1 MATIASL
8 LRDHV
13 TLRVRSVDRLFLQG
27 YVPRLMCEGQVVR
40 FLLDRAYPIPS
51 PALLGRIGRAY
62 VKQIERF
69 AVEHDVPLVRF
80 GKGESKEDAVRPYFE
95 RAEREGR
102 FGVVLVGVAQEKT
115 SAWRGWRD
123 GGSDGHPHF
132 CFGRQSVFVNHYY
145 FYLRDPDW
153 GPAFLKT
160 CAYAPFPVWVYLNGH
175 EWAKRQAERQGVCF
189 EALDNGF
196 RSTGDAAALAAIT
209 SRLSARDVER
219 FFRRWQARL
228 PSPFSAEDRRR
239 GYRHELAFRQLELSD
254 TRVFD
259 RPQTGRAWF
268 EQTIRDQLTLGR
280 PDQVAVVFGRRVSTK
295 TPGRFLTRVIN
306 RGVEPAIQVHYRASK
321 VKQYFKEG
329 RALRTETTVN
339 DTYDFGI
346 GRRLTDENW
355 DALVQIG
362 HQINERLLGAQLEAC
377 QCAPDAQTLERVVL
391 PSTEEG
397 LPAPGLRFG
406 DPRVMALLSALC
418 SFTHLIDGLTNR
430 SLRALVASLIPGYSA
445 RQTTYDLRR
454 LRRKGLI
461 RRIPHT
467 QPYELTG
474 EGRRLAI
481 FFTKTYTR
489 ILTPGLA
496 ELDPSLPGPVAQRT
510 PLGRPWREFE
520 QALDRRIADAAI
532 AARKDDPSVNVWTT
546 KRS

>member
-1 MATIASL
+1 VATITSL

-40 FLLDRAYPIPS
+40 FLLDRGYPIPS
-51 PALLGRIGRAY
+51 PALLGKIGRGY
-62 VKQIERF
+62 VREIERF
-69 AVEHDVPLVRF
+69 AADNEIPLVRF
-80 GKGESKEDAVRPYFE
+80 KRGESKEDLARPYFE

-102 FGVVLVGVAQEKT
+102 FGVVMIGVGQERT

-123 GGSDGHPHF
+123 GGPDGHPHF
-132 CFGRQSVFVNHYY
+132 AFGRQTVFVNHYY

-153 GPAFLKT
+153 GPAFIKT
-160 CAYAPFPVWVYLNGH
+160 VAYAPFAVWVCLNGH
-175 EWAKRQAERQGVCF
+175 EWAKRQAQKAGVGF

-196 RSTGDAAALAAIT
+196 RTTDDAEALAAIT
-209 SRLSARDVER
+209 GSLSARDVER

-228 PSPFSAEDRRR
+228 PSPFTAADRRL

-259 RPQTGRAWF
+259 RPQAGRAWF
-268 EQTIRDQLTLGR
+268 EQTIRDQLALGR
-280 PDQVAVVFGRRVSTK
+280 PDNVAVVFGRRISSK

-355 DALVQIG
+355 DALVEIG
-362 HQINERLLGAQLEAC
+362 NQVNERLLAAQLEAC

-391 PSTEEG
+391 PSTQDG
-397 LPAPGLRFG
+397 QPAPGLRFG

-418 SFTHLIDGLTNR
+418 SFAHLFEGLTNR
-430 SLRALVASLIPGYSA
+430 SLRALVAELIPGYTA
-445 RQTTYDLRR
+445 RQMTYDLRR

-461 RRIPHT
+461 RRIPRS
-467 QPYELTG
+467 QRYELTAD
-474 EGRRLAI
+474 GRRLAV
-481 FFTKTYTR
+481 FLTKTYSR
-489 ILTPGLA
+489 IVCPSLA
-496 ELDPSLPGPVAQRT
+496 ELDPHLPDQVARRT
-510 PLGRPWREFE
+510 ALGRPWRDFE
-520 QALDRRIADAAI
+520 RALDTRIADAAL
-532 AARKDDPSVNVWTT
+532 TT
-546 KRS
+546 